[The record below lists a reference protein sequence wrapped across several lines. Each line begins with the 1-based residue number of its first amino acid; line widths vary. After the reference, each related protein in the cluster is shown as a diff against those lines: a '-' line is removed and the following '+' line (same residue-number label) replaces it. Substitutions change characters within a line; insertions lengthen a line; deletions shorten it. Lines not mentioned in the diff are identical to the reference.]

1 MNIEE
6 IEIKDLFDLENV
18 AVIIPCEGAKIEYN
32 NQVGCV
38 ACLQHGM
45 IGHLEILWNVPLDE
59 FGCDTWEMQ
68 RLKMERQLE
77 THASDVF
84 ESVVA
89 GEYGVEAWLPFTF
102 TFTAEYLAKHPELG
116 IEPGQKVEGILT
128 YPNCD

>member
-1 MNIEE
+1 MNNTKIEC
-6 IEIKDLFDLENV
+6 KTLYDLENV
-18 AVIIPCEGAKIEYN
+18 AIIIPHEGAAVEWT

-38 ACLQHGM
+38 SCLRGSA

-68 RLKMERQLE
+68 RLKMERELE
-77 THASDVF
+77 LRASDVF

-89 GEYGVEAWLPFTF
+89 GEYGIEAWLPFAF
-102 TFTAEYLAKHPELG
+102 VFTAEYLAKRSELG
-116 IEPGQKVEGILT
+116 IKPGQKVEGVLT